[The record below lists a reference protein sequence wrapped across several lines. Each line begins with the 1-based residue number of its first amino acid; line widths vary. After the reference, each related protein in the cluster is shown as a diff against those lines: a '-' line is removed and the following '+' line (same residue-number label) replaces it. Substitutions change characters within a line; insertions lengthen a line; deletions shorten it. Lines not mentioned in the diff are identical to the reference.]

1 MRYAMLI
8 TLFIFATAG
17 NVWGQPKRKPTRTK
31 PAQTQILN
39 FDEADALFGK
49 RKRTAPRKAHDKYA
63 NQEVSYRK
71 AGRKAKAP
79 AAVFEPNNE
88 PLWAK
93 QRAQPNPQRKA
104 VSQRA
109 KNQDIEVE
117 NDETHR
123 TKSRAARTESV
134 SKDETART
142 KNHPRRR
149 NN

>member
-17 NVWGQPKRKPTRTK
+17 NVWGQSTRKPNRNK

-49 RKRTAPRKAHDKYA
+49 RKRSAPGKAHDKYT

-93 QRAQPNPQRKA
+93 QRAQTNR
-104 VSQRA
+104 QRA